1 MRISDWS
8 SDVCSSDLAP
18 LQSLGFRSKV
28 TTESG
33 AAFGQATVPLWTGAN
48 ITGGLRYTIER
59 RGVKG
64 FTQLTFL
71 PVAGGGSLQTGL
83 TDAHTTFKK
92 LTWRIAL
99 DQQLAPGILAY
110 ASYNR
115 GFKSGLYNSI
125 PPSADV
131 IQPEVLDAYEA
142 GLKTDLLDRR
152 VRLNVAGFY
161 YDYKNLQ
168 VTVFT
173 PTSAVL
179 QNGAKARIY
188 GADVD
193 LNAKVGDH
201 FTLTAGGTLMK
212 SEFLRSEEHTS
223 ELQSL
228 MR

>member
-8 SDVCSSDLAP
+8 SDGCSSDL
-18 LQSLGFRSKV
+18 
-28 TTESG
+28 
-33 AAFGQATVPLWTGAN
+33 
-48 ITGGLRYTIER
+48 LRYTIER

-142 GLKTDLLDRR
+142 GLKTELLDRR
-152 VRLNVAGFY
+152 VRLN
-161 YDYKNLQ
+161 
-168 VTVFT
+168 
-173 PTSAVL
+173 
-179 QNGAKARIY
+179 
-188 GADVD
+188 
-193 LNAKVGDH
+193 
-201 FTLTAGGTLMK
+201 
-212 SEFLRSEEHTS
+212 RSEEHKS
-223 ELQSL
+223 ALQSL